1 MDSEYSKVRRVLSLY
16 DRLSTGKIIYLKDE
30 LNATGMSDR
39 SFKRDITELRNYL
52 AERAVDG
59 KGKKEVVYDRNRN
72 CYYMTDE
79 KDTLPDYQKIFA
91 VAKIL
96 LGSKG
101 LSQTEMN
108 QVMEYLVSLC
118 NDEDKR
124 KEIKKFLADGK
135 FNYQGP
141 KHGKDLIGMIWH
153 LAQAVEYQNRL
164 KIRYR
169 RLDGQQ
175 EVDRVLEPVGVI
187 FSEYYFYLLAYIKG
201 VREEKGQQI
210 NPTIYRIDRIQDM
223 EVLEEHFKVSYSEKF
238 EEQKFRDSVPLMF
251 GGDTYRIKFW
261 YSGPSLEAVLDR
273 IPTAKVVKE
282 ETGRWL
288 LSAEVIGKGAE
299 MWLNSQG
306 EMINIIDRK

>member
-238 EEQKFRDSVPLMF
+238 EEQKFRDSIPLMF
-251 GGDTYRIKFW
+251 GGDTCRIKFW

-306 EMINIIDRK
+306 EMITIIDRK